1 MSTVWIMLAVF
12 AAGFAAGFGLRSYL
26 SRWRREKARRRA
38 TAARRVLKPEQPL
51 TGLTRPDFSGGPS
64 ARGAPAA
71 DPDER
76 GENIVD
82 HDGLEEVEAPSLKA
96 PDGAKVGQNERAHSG
111 TFRAQERS
119 G

>member
-12 AAGFAAGFGLRSYL
+12 AAGFAAGFGQRSYL

-38 TAARRVLKPEQPL
+38 TVARRVLKPEQPL
-51 TGLTRPDFSGGPS
+51 TGPTRPDFSEGPS
-64 ARGAPAA
+64 ARGAPAV

-76 GENIVD
+76 GENILD
-82 HDGLEEVEAPSLKA
+82 HDGLEELEAPGLEA
-96 PDGAKVGQNERAHSG
+96 PDGAEVGQDERAHSR
-111 TFRAQERS
+111 TFRAQHRS

>member
-1 MSTVWIMLAVF
+1 MSIAIWIMLAFV
-12 AAGFAAGFGLRSYL
+12 AGFAAGFRLRSYL
-26 SRWRREKARRRA
+26 SRWRRENARRRA
-38 TAARRVLKPEQPL
+38 VAGRRVLTPEQPL
-51 TGLTRPDFSGGPS
+51 TGLTPPDFSEGPS

-82 HDGLEEVEAPSLKA
+82 HDGLEEVEAPGLEA
-96 PDGAKVGQNERAHSG
+96 PDGAKVGQDERAHSG
-111 TFRAQERS
+111 TVRAHQRS